1 MPTIATLL
9 FLGLAS
15 QATSESDKAM
25 YPHPTDAFGAMAHG
39 RWDRARYLLDQLT
52 DGKKKKVN
60 IFYVQALCEW
70 AQSSQ
75 YNANVLTGIRWC
87 KEYGANF
94 KEDDGYVLVTAINCD
109 KWGEVVERL
118 LQYGCDPNKPWVNR
132 RNMNFSRTPLFASIG
147 SGKSTKNMLTLL
159 KFGASTEKYSEF
171 ILDIKGSRI
180 NITPLM
186 YGAEQKD
193 GVKLKLLISHKAK
206 VNAICPEDG
215 RTALH
220 FAARWDC
227 AENISLLLKAGAKK
241 SLRNKA
247 GETAL
252 DVAKKYKAK
261 NAIAVLSK

>member
-1 MPTIATLL
+1 MATVATLL
-9 FLGLAS
+9 LFCLAG
-15 QATSESDKAM
+15 QATPESDKKI
-25 YPHPTDAFGAMAHG
+25 YPHPVDAFGAMAHG
-39 RWDRARYLLDQLT
+39 RWDRARFLLDQLT
-52 DGKKKKVN
+52 DGKKKKVH
-60 IFYVQALCEW
+60 IFYVQGLVEW

-94 KEDDGYVLVTAINCD
+94 KEDDGSVLYTAIVCD
-109 KWGEVVERL
+109 KWGEVFERL

-132 RNMNFSRTPLFASIG
+132 QNMNYSVTPLAAAIG
-147 SGKSTKNMLTLL
+147 STQKVKMLL
-159 KFGASTEKYSEF
+159 KFGASPEKYTEF
-171 ILDIKGSRI
+171 MLDINGTRI
-180 NITPLM
+180 HITPLM
-186 YGAEQKD
+186 YAAMNKISTI
-193 GVKLKLLISHKAK
+193 LKLLIDHKAK
-206 VNAICPEDG
+206 VNALCPEDG

-227 AENISLLLKAGAKK
+227 AENISELLKAGAKK

-261 NAIAVLSK
+261 NAITVLSK

>member
-1 MPTIATLL
+1 MSTIATLL

-15 QATSESDKAM
+15 QATPESDKAM

-39 RWDRARYLLDQLT
+39 RWDRARFLLDQLT

-94 KEDDGYVLVTAINCD
+94 KEDDGYVLVTAIYCD

-132 RNMNFSRTPLFASIG
+132 QNLNHSVTPLAAANG
-147 SGKSTKNMLTLL
+147 STKILKMLL
-159 KFGASTEKYSEF
+159 KFGASTEKYTER
-171 ILDIKGSRI
+171 ILDIKGARI
-180 NITPLM
+180 HVTPLM
-186 YGAEQKD
+186 FAAESK
-193 GVKLKLLISHKAK
+193 KNSTNLKLLIDHKAK
-206 VNAICPEDG
+206 VNALCPEDG

-227 AENISLLLKAGAKK
+227 AENISLLLKSGAKK

-252 DVAKKYKAK
+252 DVAKKYKAAGGGYK
-261 NAIAVLSK
+261 D